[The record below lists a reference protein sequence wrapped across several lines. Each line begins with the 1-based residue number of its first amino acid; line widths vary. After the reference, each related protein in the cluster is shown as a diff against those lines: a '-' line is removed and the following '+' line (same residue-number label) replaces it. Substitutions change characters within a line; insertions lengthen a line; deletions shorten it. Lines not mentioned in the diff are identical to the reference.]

1 VSGIHVAVRVVGAGL
16 RVDASRILIATGGGS
31 GSCVPRGLWLPLGLG
46 LGVPLLLRLLPLL
59 LRLRVPLWLRLL
71 PLRLRGTPLWL
82 GIVQTRVI
90 TDGEVGAVLGI
101 DASRILGSRLVLRLG
116 HRQSHKG
123 CEKLEGKGKQVFRIL
138 I

>member
-1 VSGIHVAVRVVGAGL
+1 
-16 RVDASRILIATGGGS
+16 
-31 GSCVPRGLWLPLGLG
+31 
-46 LGVPLLLRLLPLL
+46 
-59 LRLRVPLWLRLL
+59 
-71 PLRLRGTPLWL
+71 
-82 GIVQTRVI
+82 VQTRVI